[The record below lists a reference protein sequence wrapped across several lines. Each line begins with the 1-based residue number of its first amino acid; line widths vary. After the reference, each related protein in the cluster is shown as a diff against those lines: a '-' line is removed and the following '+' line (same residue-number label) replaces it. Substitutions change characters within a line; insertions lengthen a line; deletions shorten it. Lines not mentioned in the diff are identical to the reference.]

1 MSESEKDMD
10 EVMEEE
16 DESEEGEYDSDN
28 DGEANSDECDPEG
41 LFDALAAAREATET
55 YSNHVNSQ
63 INESCKLDQDF
74 LLTSYKSALR

>member
-41 LFDALAAAREATET
+41 LFDALAAAREAAET